1 MAAANTEPNQTIPDF
16 IDYLVVQIGLLGQG
30 PPNVFGANY
39 HPICDH
45 VTWGIDHNSRIQR
58 YIYSPFLRLK
68 DRIDMSD
75 KRLHVYTLL
84 EQFGR
89 AAIPW
94 LLACIQLRLQTLNRY
109 ATLTHPHRHSDR
121 CPNYGHIYP
130 ISQSFIAL
138 GFCLKL
144 SQRDFN
150 FNVIPANLEEGE
162 IFNPQTF
169 QEFALANYPNIRQ
182 QFTGFNLY
190 ERVPTDIRYST
201 DVCIFRIIEG
211 EKGLPLYRDFCEDC
225 GGEPCTCAHTC
236 DERKCNA
243 VIDTRYLFLNDTEIG
258 EYHIYHKKTQEKIV
272 GKIREIFK
280 KENIGDFDISKFAN
294 KIADLRCACGL
305 LVKEGDKSS
314 HILCSFLHF
323 DLLLQGEFSGYDLQ
337 KAILLKYKPEEARAL
352 YGFKK
357 TRINNKKTKK
367 SKTKKSKKSKTKKSK
382 TKTKRSVKKTKKS
395 VKKSVKKA
403 KRSVKK

>member
-16 IDYLVVQIGLLGQG
+16 IQYLETQIGLLGQG
-30 PPNVFGANY
+30 PPNVFGGNY

-45 VTWGIDHNSRIQR
+45 VTWGLDHNSRIQR

-68 DRIDMSD
+68 DRIDRSD
-75 KRLHVYTLL
+75 KRLRVYSLL

-89 AAIPW
+89 EAIPW

-109 ATLTHPHRHSDR
+109 ATLIHPHRHSDR

-182 QFTGFNLY
+182 LPGFNLY

-201 DVCIFRIIEG
+201 EVCIFRIIGG
-211 EKGLPLYRDFCEDC
+211 EKGLRLYRDFCEDC
-225 GGEPCTCAHTC
+225 GREPCSCAHTC
-236 DERKCNA
+236 DECSKI
-243 VIDTRYLFLNDTEIG
+243 IDTKYLFLNDTEIG
-258 EYHIYHKKTQEKIV
+258 EYHIYHKKTQEEIV

-323 DLLLQGEFSGYDLQ
+323 DLRLKGEFSGYDLQ
-337 KAILLKYKPEEARAL
+337 KAILLKYKPEEAMVR

-357 TRINNKKTKK
+357 TRKSVKK
-367 SKTKKSKKSKTKKSK
+367 SKTKRSKAKRSK
-382 TKTKRSVKKTKKS
+382 TKTKRSVKRSKAKT
-395 VKKSVKKA
+395 
-403 KRSVKK
+403 KRSVKKSKRSIKKMKRNIFKK